1 LSTAASLESLTVR
14 TVELAAS
21 MVTDLIEVLPPP
33 APLAWI
39 RHGEGLVGW
48 GEAARLTV
56 SGPDRFARAVA
67 WWQSLGLSPDQH
79 PGLGIPG
86 SGPVVFGSF
95 AFADGPTPSVLV
107 LPRVLLG
114 RRGGRTWLT
123 TIGEPDEV
131 MIAPTPLP
139 RPPADVQIGE
149 GALSADAWAAAV
161 TAAVARIRAGELAKV
176 VLARD
181 LVGRA
186 SHPIDVRYLLRDLA
200 HGFPEC
206 FTFSVAGLVGATPEL
221 LIARDGRRVTSRVLA
236 GTAWRRADEGAGAG
250 AAVAAR
256 LTGSDKDRE
265 EHDYAARSAAESLRP
280 YCSSLTVP
288 DEPTVLALPNV
299 THLATE
305 VTGTLRTE
313 LPALELAGLLH
324 PTAAVCGTPTAAAA
338 RLIAELEGMDRG
350 RYAGPVGWMDVNG
363 DGEWGIALRCA
374 QVDGAGLRLFAGC
387 GIVAGS
393 DPAVELAEAEA
404 KFLAVRRALESQV

>member
-14 TVELAAS
+14 TVELAAAT
-21 MVTDLIEVLPPP
+21 VPDLMAVLPPT

-39 RHGEGLVGW
+39 QHGEGLVGW
-48 GEAARLTV
+48 GEAARFTV
-56 SGPDRFARAVA
+56 SGPDRFQRAVA
-67 WWQSLGLSPDQH
+67 WWQSLGLSPELH
-79 PGLGIPG
+79 AGLGIPG

-95 AFADGPTPSVLV
+95 AFADSPTPSVLV

-114 RRGGRTWLT
+114 RRSGRTWLT

-139 RPPADVQIGE
+139 RPPADVVIGE
-149 GALSADAWAAAV
+149 GALSEDAWAAAV
-161 TAAVARIRAGELAKV
+161 TIAVTRIRNGDLSKV

-181 LVGRA
+181 LLGRA
-186 SHPIDVRYLLRDLA
+186 REPVDVRYLVRDLA
-200 HGFPEC
+200 DRFPEC

-221 LIARDGRRVTSRVLA
+221 LIAREGRRVSSRVLA
-236 GTAWRRADEGAGAG
+236 GTAWHAEGDGVTD

-265 EHDYAARSAAESLRP
+265 EHDYAARSAAELLRP
-280 YCSSLTVP
+280 FCSRLSVP
-288 DEPTVLALPNV
+288 DEPTVMALPNV

-305 VTGTLRTE
+305 VTGTLHTE
-313 LPALELAGLLH
+313 IPALELAGRLH
-324 PTAAVCGTPTAAAA
+324 PTAAVCGTPTAAAE
-338 RLIAELEGMDRG
+338 RLIADLEGMDRG
-350 RYAGPVGWMDVNG
+350 RYAGPVGWMDVHG

-374 QVDGAGLRLFAGC
+374 QVDGARLRLFAGC

-393 DPAVELAEAEA
+393 DPSVELAEAEA
-404 KFLAVRRALESQV
+404 KFLAMRRALRQDD

>member
-14 TVELAAS
+14 TVELAPS
-21 MVTDLIEVLPPP
+21 MVADLIEVLPPP
-33 APLAWI
+33 APLAWV

-48 GEAARLTV
+48 GEAASLTV
-56 SGPDRFARAVA
+56 SGPDRFERAVR
-67 WWQSLGLSPDQH
+67 WWRSLGLSPDQH

-114 RRGGRTWLT
+114 RRDGRTWLT

-139 RPPADVQIGE
+139 RPPADVTIGE
-149 GALSADAWAAAV
+149 GAMSAEAWTAAV
-161 TAAVARIRAGELAKV
+161 TTAVARIRDGELSKV

-181 LVGRA
+181 LIGRA
-186 SHPIDVRYLLRDLA
+186 AAPIDVRHLLRELA

-221 LIARDGRRVTSRVLA
+221 LIAREGRHVTSRVLA
-236 GTAWRRADEGAGAG
+236 GTAWHSEGDGVTD

-256 LTGSDKDRE
+256 LTGSGKDRE
-265 EHDYAARSAAESLRP
+265 EHDYAARSAAELLRP
-280 YCSSLTVP
+280 YCSSLSMP

-313 LPALELAGLLH
+313 IPALELAGLLH
-324 PTAAVCGTPTAAAA
+324 PTAAVCGTPTAAAT
-338 RLIAELEGMDRG
+338 RLIGELEGMDRG

-374 QVDGAGLRLFAGC
+374 QVDGARLRLFAGC

-393 DPAVELAEAEA
+393 DPAVELAEADA
-404 KFLAVRRALESQV
+404 KFLAIRRTLQS

>member
-14 TVELAAS
+14 TVELAPS
-21 MVTDLIEVLPPP
+21 MVADLIAVLPPP
-33 APLAWI
+33 APLAWV

-48 GEAARLTV
+48 GEAASLTV
-56 SGPDRFARAVA
+56 SGPDRFARAVR
-67 WWQSLGLSPDQH
+67 WWRSLGLSPDQH

-114 RRGGRTWLT
+114 RRNGRTWLT

-139 RPPADVQIGE
+139 RPPADVTIGE
-149 GALSADAWAAAV
+149 GALSADEWTAAV
-161 TAAVARIRAGELAKV
+161 TTAVARIRNGELSKV

-186 SHPIDVRYLLRDLA
+186 SAPIDVRHLLRDLA
-200 HGFPEC
+200 HGYPEC

-221 LIARDGRRVTSRVLA
+221 LIAREGRQVTSRVLA
-236 GTAWRRADEGAGAG
+236 GTAWHSDGDGVTD

-265 EHDYAARSAAESLRP
+265 EHDYAANSAADLLRP
-280 YCSSLTVP
+280 YCSTLTMP

-313 LPALELAGLLH
+313 IPSLELAGLLH
-324 PTAAVCGTPTAAAA
+324 PTAAVCGTPTAAAT
-338 RLIAELEGMDRG
+338 RLIGELEGMDRG

-363 DGEWGIALRCA
+363 DGEWGVALRCA
-374 QVDGAGLRLFAGC
+374 QVDGARLRLFAGC

-404 KFLAVRRALESQV
+404 KFLAVRRTLQP

>member
-21 MVTDLIEVLPPP
+21 MVADLIEVLPPP

-48 GEAARLTV
+48 GEAASLTV
-56 SGPDRFARAVA
+56 SGPDRFARAVR
-67 WWQSLGLSPDQH
+67 WWRSLGLSPDQH

-107 LPRVLLG
+107 LPRVVLG
-114 RRGGRTWLT
+114 RRDGRTWLT

-139 RPPADVQIGE
+139 RPPADVQIGD

-161 TAAVARIRAGELAKV
+161 TTAVARIRDGELSKV

-181 LVGRA
+181 LVGQA
-186 SHPIDVRYLLRDLA
+186 AAPIDVRHLLRDLA
-200 HGFPEC
+200 DGFPEC

-221 LIARDGRRVTSRVLA
+221 LIAREGRRVSSRVLA
-236 GTAWRRADEGAGAG
+236 GTAWRAPGEAASAG

-280 YCSSLTVP
+280 YCSSLSMP

-305 VTGTLRTE
+305 VTGTLHTE
-313 LPALELAGLLH
+313 IPALELAGLLH
-324 PTAAVCGTPTAAAA
+324 PTAAVCGTPTAAAT
-338 RLIAELEGMDRG
+338 RLIKDLEGMDRG

-374 QVDGAGLRLFAGC
+374 QVDGTRLRLFAGC

-404 KFLAVRRALESQV
+404 KFLAVRRALEAR

>member
-14 TVELAAS
+14 TVELAPS
-21 MVTDLIEVLPPP
+21 MVGDLVDVLPPP

-48 GEAARLTV
+48 GEAASLTV
-56 SGPDRFARAVA
+56 SGPDRFDRAVR
-67 WWQSLGLSPDQH
+67 WWRSLGLSAEQH
-79 PGLGIPG
+79 TGLGIPG

-114 RRGGRTWLT
+114 RRNGRTWLT

-139 RPPADVQIGE
+139 RPPAEVSIGE
-149 GALSADAWAAAV
+149 GALSADAWTAAV
-161 TAAVARIRAGELAKV
+161 TAAVARIRDGELSKV

-181 LVGRA
+181 LIGRA
-186 SHPIDVRYLLRDLA
+186 SQPIDVRYLLRDLA
-200 HGFPEC
+200 HGYPEC

-221 LIARDGRRVTSRVLA
+221 LIAREGRQVTSRVLA
-236 GTAWRRADEGAGAG
+236 GTAWHAEGDGITD

-265 EHDYAARSAAESLRP
+265 EHDYAARSAAELLRP
-280 YCSSLTVP
+280 YCSTLSVP
-288 DEPTVLALPNV
+288 DQPTVLALPNV

-313 LPALELAGLLH
+313 IPALELAGLLH
-324 PTAAVCGTPTAAAA
+324 PTAAVCGTPTPAAT

-363 DGEWGIALRCA
+363 DGEWGVALRCA
-374 QVDGAGLRLFAGC
+374 QVDGARLRLFAGC

-404 KFLAVRRALESQV
+404 KFLAVRRALES

>member
-14 TVELAAS
+14 TVELDTS
-21 MVTDLIEVLPPP
+21 TVPDLIAVLPAT

-48 GEAARLTV
+48 GEAARFTV
-56 SGPDRFARAVA
+56 AGAARFERAVQ
-67 WWQSLGLSPDQH
+67 WWQSLGLSPDLH
-79 PGLGIPG
+79 AGLGIPG

-95 AFADGPTPSVLV
+95 SFADGPTPSVLV

-114 RRGGRTWLT
+114 RRDGRTWLT

-131 MIAPTPLP
+131 ALAPTPVP
-139 RPPADVQIGE
+139 RAPVDVQIGE
-149 GALSADAWAAAV
+149 GALSADAWVAAV
-161 TAAVARIRAGELAKV
+161 TAAVARIRDGELSKA

-181 LVGRA
+181 LLGRA
-186 SHPIDVRYLLRDLA
+186 GEPVDVRYLLHDLA
-200 HGFPEC
+200 AGFPDC
-206 FTFSVAGLVGATPEL
+206 FTFVVAGLVGATPEL
-221 LIARDGRRVTSRVLA
+221 LIARQGRRVTSRVLA
-236 GTAWRRADEGAGAG
+236 GTAWHSPGDGITD

-265 EHDYAARSAAESLRP
+265 EHDYAARSAAEALRP
-280 YCSSLTVP
+280 YCDRLSVP

-305 VTGTLRTE
+305 VTGTLHTE

-324 PTAAVCGTPTAAAA
+324 PTAAVCGTPTPAAA

-350 RYAGPVGWMDVNG
+350 RYAGPVGWMDVHG

-374 QVDGAGLRLFAGC
+374 QVDGARLRLFAGC

-393 DPAVELAEAEA
+393 DPTVELAEAEA
-404 KFLAVRRALESQV
+404 KFLAVRRALEP